1 MKITL
6 ESTQAAME
14 ELYAEQGQPILAVAL
29 NDPLTSLDQTQIRAI
44 EWVLVAGT
52 DDLTLDSLANGNIIF
67 RRFLCTTPLFISSLM
82 FLVAGNLNSVKALA
96 ERVPCTHLIRPD
108 ELHSDDG
115 MDTALG
121 QHALEY
127 AQHSNLWQ
135 LFASFDRWEQIAL
148 QYMTAHT
155 TRRDRLAEKQFKNE
169 TKSALNDFITRAKAM
184 VLSDEGLN
192 SVLDEIVKHEDP
204 EAYATLARI
213 RDLYVPEIVLR
224 MHEVFMWGGENIDA
238 WYCTLFQRELTLVI
252 WMMRLIWLL
261 RWRIQGQGCMIRSE
275 RQINWKITWERLR
288 IWVFCLWHRIIWAQA
303 SGQD

>member
-1 MKITL
+1 
-6 ESTQAAME
+6 
-14 ELYAEQGQPILAVAL
+14 
-29 NDPLTSLDQTQIRAI
+29 
-44 EWVLVAGT
+44 
-52 DDLTLDSLANGNIIF
+52 
-67 RRFLCTTPLFISSLM
+67 
-82 FLVAGNLNSVKALA
+82 
-96 ERVPCTHLIRPD
+96 
-108 ELHSDDG
+108 

-127 AQHSNLWQ
+127 AQHSNLWE
-135 LFASFDRWEQIAL
+135 LFSSFDRWEQIAS

-192 SVLDEIVKHEDP
+192 SVLDEIVKQEDP

-238 WYCTLFQRELTLVI
+238 WYCTLVWGGINGSYLDDAFDLAAAVADSGAKLYESFRATNQLGDYLT
-252 WMMRLIWLL
+252 
-261 RWRIQGQGCMIRSE
+261 
-275 RQINWKITWERLR
+275 KIKDLGISSLAPDNLGTGIGTGL
-288 IWVFCLWHRIIWAQA
+288 
-303 SGQD
+303 SG